1 MTNVRITSG
10 KATRPSWLITAIRKL
25 QQVSEHL
32 LLVGL
37 AIALRKKLESCAI
50 FPKADVDMKVDSQI
64 SSRSITHNLIVFFRP
79 SSRI

>member
-10 KATRPSWLITAIRKL
+10 KATPQSWLIVVLKKL
-25 QQVSEHL
+25 QRLSENL

-37 AIALRKKLESCAI
+37 AIALRKKLESYAI
-50 FPKADVDMKVDSQI
+50 SSQADVDTEVHGRI
-64 SSRSITHNLIVFFRP
+64 SSRSITHNLVVFFRP